1 MNKNPKIESLDSTIW
16 LVQLDRFTNKFDT
29 EMNKENQRIK
39 KWLKIGGIPLII
51 SIGVSIITLSYIPV
65 IIGTTYFGAISI
77 VKTIK
82 DGIEEEKRIKQKYS
96 IEKNTPFK
104 QEPQTPDFD
113 FLYEPIITV
122 KAEDF
127 HSDYIKERLSEVAK
141 KQRFTVVDS
150 KGNVIGGVEEQEQEQ
165 EEEYLPLN
173 KEETMIQV
181 SDEYRVYKKVYNLP
195 DLTITNKEW
204 DILFD
209 TVFHK
214 LEETCT
220 EDKFYDYMSF
230 LLRYVIAYALVNKKQ
245 EINYLSFINQLNR
258 LEIIGMKKEDI
269 RDIEKKIR
277 STLPKTKIIPI
288 DFKSL
293 KKTQK

>member
-16 LVQLDRFTNKFDT
+16 LVQLDRFTNKFNT
-29 EMNKENQRIK
+29 EMNKENQSIK

-96 IEKNTPFK
+96 IENNKPFK
-104 QEPQTPDFD
+104 QESQTPDFD

-269 RDIEKKIR
+269 RDIEKKTR
-277 STLPKTKIIPI
+277 ANLPKTKIIPI

>member
-29 EMNKENQRIK
+29 EMNKENQKIK

-77 VKTIK
+77 VKMIK
-82 DGIEEEKRIKQKYS
+82 DDIEEEQRIKQKYS
-96 IEKNTPFK
+96 IENNTPFK
-104 QEPQTPDFD
+104 QESQTPDFD

-165 EEEYLPLN
+165 EYLPLN

-214 LEETCT
+214 LEETST

-269 RDIEKKIR
+269 KDIEKKIR
-277 STLPKTKIIPI
+277 ATLPKTKIIPI

-293 KKTQK
+293 KKAQK

>member
-29 EMNKENQRIK
+29 EMNKENQKIK

-77 VKTIK
+77 VKMIK
-82 DGIEEEKRIKQKYS
+82 DDIEEEKRIKQKYS
-96 IEKNTPFK
+96 IENHTPFK
-104 QEPQTPDFD
+104 QESQTPDFD

-150 KGNVIGGVEEQEQEQ
+150 KGNVIGGVEEQEQE
-165 EEEYLPLN
+165 EEYLPLN
-173 KEETMIQV
+173 KEEAMIQV

-277 STLPKTKIIPI
+277 ATLPKTKIIPI

>member
-1 MNKNPKIESLDSTIW
+1 MNKNPKIQSLDSTIW
-16 LVQLDRFTNKFDT
+16 LVQLDKFTNKFDT

-51 SIGVSIITLSYIPV
+51 SVGVSIITLSFIPV
-65 IIGTTYFGAISI
+65 IIGTTYFAAVSI
-77 VKTIK
+77 VKMIK
-82 DGIEEEKRIKQKYS
+82 EDIEEEQRIKQKYS
-96 IEKNTPFK
+96 IENNTPFK
-104 QEPQTPDFD
+104 QESATPDFD
-113 FLYEPIITV
+113 FLHEPIVTV

-127 HSDYIKERLSEVAK
+127 YSDYIKKRLSEVAK
-141 KQRFTVVDS
+141 KHRFTVVDS
-150 KGNVIGGVEEQEQEQ
+150 NGNRIGGIEETATEEQ
-165 EEEYLPLN
+165 LPLN

-209 TVFHK
+209 TIFHK

-230 LLRYVIAYALVNKKQ
+230 LLRYVIAHALVNKKQ

-258 LEIIGMKKEDI
+258 LEIIGMTKEDI
-269 RDIEKKIR
+269 KDVEKKIR
-277 STLPKTKIIPI
+277 TTLPKTKIIPI

-293 KKTQK
+293 RKIQK

>member
-29 EMNKENQRIK
+29 EMNKENQKIK

-77 VKTIK
+77 VKMIK
-82 DGIEEEKRIKQKYS
+82 DDIEEEKRIKQKYS
-96 IEKNTPFK
+96 IENNTPFK
-104 QEPQTPDFD
+104 QESQTPDFD

-150 KGNVIGGVEEQEQEQ
+150 KGNVIGGVEEQEQE
-165 EEEYLPLN
+165 EEYLPLN

-214 LEETCT
+214 LEETYT

-258 LEIIGMKKEDI
+258 LEIIGMKKEDV

-277 STLPKTKIIPI
+277 ATLPKTKIIPI
-288 DFKSL
+288 DFKTLRKS
-293 KKTQK
+293 QK

>member
-16 LVQLDRFTNKFDT
+16 LVQLDRFTNKFDN
-29 EMNKENQRIK
+29 EMNKENQKIK

-65 IIGTTYFGAISI
+65 IIGTTYFGAISV
-77 VKTIK
+77 VKMIK
-82 DGIEEEKRIKQKYS
+82 DDIEEEKRIKQKYS
-96 IEKNTPFK
+96 IENNTPFK
-104 QEPQTPDFD
+104 QESQIPDFD

-141 KQRFTVVDS
+141 KQCFTVVDS
-150 KGNVIGGVEEQEQEQ
+150 KGNVIGGVEEQEQE
-165 EEEYLPLN
+165 EDYLPLN

-220 EDKFYDYMSF
+220 EDEFYDYMSF

-277 STLPKTKIIPI
+277 STLPKTKIIHI

>member
-29 EMNKENQRIK
+29 EMNKENQKIK

-77 VKTIK
+77 VKMIK
-82 DGIEEEKRIKQKYS
+82 DDIEEEKRIKQKYS
-96 IEKNTPFK
+96 IENHTPFK
-104 QEPQTPDFD
+104 QESQTPDFD

-150 KGNVIGGVEEQEQEQ
+150 KGNVIGGVEEQEQ

-277 STLPKTKIIPI
+277 ATLPKTKIIPI
-288 DFKSL
+288 NFKSL

>member
-29 EMNKENQRIK
+29 EMNKENQKIK

-77 VKTIK
+77 VKMIK
-82 DGIEEEKRIKQKYS
+82 DDIEEEKRIKQKYS
-96 IEKNTPFK
+96 IENNAPFR
-104 QEPQTPDFD
+104 QESQTPDFD

-150 KGNVIGGVEEQEQEQ
+150 KGNVIGGVEEQEQ

-269 RDIEKKIR
+269 KDIEKKLR

>member
-29 EMNKENQRIK
+29 EMNKENQKIK

-82 DGIEEEKRIKQKYS
+82 DDVEEEKRIKQKYS
-96 IEKNTPFK
+96 IENNTPFK
-104 QEPQTPDFD
+104 QESQTPDFD

-150 KGNVIGGVEEQEQEQ
+150 KGNVIGGVEEQEQ

-269 RDIEKKIR
+269 KDIEKKIR
-277 STLPKTKIIPI
+277 ATLPKTKIIPI

-293 KKTQK
+293 KKAQK

>member
-29 EMNKENQRIK
+29 EMNKENQKIK

-77 VKTIK
+77 VKMIK
-82 DGIEEEKRIKQKYS
+82 DDIEEEKRIKQKYS
-96 IEKNTPFK
+96 IENNTPFK
-104 QEPQTPDFD
+104 QESQTPDFD

-150 KGNVIGGVEEQEQEQ
+150 KGNVIGGVEEQEQ

-269 RDIEKKIR
+269 KDIEKKLR

>member
-16 LVQLDRFTNKFDT
+16 LVQLDRFTNKFNT
-29 EMNKENQRIK
+29 EMNKENQSIK

-96 IEKNTPFK
+96 IENNKPFK
-104 QEPQTPDFD
+104 QESQTPDFD

-150 KGNVIGGVEEQEQEQ
+150 KGNVIGGVEDQEQ

-181 SDEYRVYKKVYNLP
+181 SDEYRIYKKVYNLP
-195 DLTITNKEW
+195 DLTISNKEW

-269 RDIEKKIR
+269 RDIEKKTR
-277 STLPKTKIIPI
+277 ANLPKTKIIPI

>member
-16 LVQLDRFTNKFDT
+16 LVQLDRFTNKFNT
-29 EMNKENQRIK
+29 EMNKENQSIK

-96 IEKNTPFK
+96 IENNKPFK
-104 QEPQTPDFD
+104 QESQTPDFD

-181 SDEYRVYKKVYNLP
+181 SDEYRIYKKVYNLP

-269 RDIEKKIR
+269 RDIEKKTR
-277 STLPKTKIIPI
+277 ANLPKTKIIPI

>member
-29 EMNKENQRIK
+29 EMNKENQKIK

-77 VKTIK
+77 VKMIK
-82 DGIEEEKRIKQKYS
+82 DDIEEEQRIKQKYS
-96 IEKNTPFK
+96 IENNTPFK
-104 QEPQTPDFD
+104 QESQTPDFD

-150 KGNVIGGVEEQEQEQ
+150 KGNVIGGVEEQEQE
-165 EEEYLPLN
+165 EEYLPLN

-195 DLTITNKEW
+195 ELTITNKEW

-277 STLPKTKIIPI
+277 ATLPKPKIIPI

>member
-96 IEKNTPFK
+96 IKNNTPFK
-104 QEPQTPDFD
+104 QESQTPDFD

-150 KGNVIGGVEEQEQEQ
+150 KGNVIGGVEDQEQ

-181 SDEYRVYKKVYNLP
+181 SDEYRIYKKVYNLP
-195 DLTITNKEW
+195 DLTISNKEW

-277 STLPKTKIIPI
+277 ATLPKTKIIPI

>member
-29 EMNKENQRIK
+29 EMNKENQKIK

-77 VKTIK
+77 VKMIK
-82 DGIEEEKRIKQKYS
+82 DDIEEEKRIKQKYS
-96 IEKNTPFK
+96 IENNILFK
-104 QEPQTPDFD
+104 QESQTPDFD

-150 KGNVIGGVEEQEQEQ
+150 KGNVIGGVEEQEQE
-165 EEEYLPLN
+165 EEYLTLN

-195 DLTITNKEW
+195 ELTITNKEW

-277 STLPKTKIIPI
+277 ATLPKTKIIPI

>member
-29 EMNKENQRIK
+29 EMNKENQKIK

-82 DGIEEEKRIKQKYS
+82 DDIEEEKRIKQKYS
-96 IEKNTPFK
+96 IENNTPFK
-104 QEPQTPDFD
+104 QESQTPDFD

-277 STLPKTKIIPI
+277 ATLPKTKIIPI

>member
-29 EMNKENQRIK
+29 EMNKENQKIK

-77 VKTIK
+77 VKMIK
-82 DGIEEEKRIKQKYS
+82 DDIEEEQRIKQKYS
-96 IEKNTPFK
+96 TENNTPFK
-104 QEPQTPDFD
+104 QESQTPDFD

-150 KGNVIGGVEEQEQEQ
+150 KGNVIGGVEEQEQ

-245 EINYLSFINQLNR
+245 VINYLSFINQLNR

-269 RDIEKKIR
+269 KDIEKKIR
-277 STLPKTKIIPI
+277 ATLPKTKIIPI

>member
-29 EMNKENQRIK
+29 EMNKENQKIK

-77 VKTIK
+77 VKMIK
-82 DGIEEEKRIKQKYS
+82 DDIEEEKRIKQKYS
-96 IEKNTPFK
+96 IENNTPFK
-104 QEPQTPDFD
+104 QESQTPDFD

-141 KQRFTVVDS
+141 KQHFTVVDS
-150 KGNVIGGVEEQEQEQ
+150 KGNVIGGEEEQEQ

-277 STLPKTKIIPI
+277 ATLPKTKIIPI